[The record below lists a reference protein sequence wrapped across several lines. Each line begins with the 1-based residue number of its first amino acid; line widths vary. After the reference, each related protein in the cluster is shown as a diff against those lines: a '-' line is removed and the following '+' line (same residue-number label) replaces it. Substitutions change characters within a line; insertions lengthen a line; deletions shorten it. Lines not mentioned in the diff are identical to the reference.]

1 MSRKRYAL
9 LMIYALCFAIV
20 FLAGRGWQNHRIRE
34 WDAAATQVCALL
46 CGHDFDG
53 VEMDVAGKKIAL
65 YERVAQDPF
74 ASVLTRRSVATVA
87 CTAGEMEIVQN
98 FRDIRSFQGGI
109 FFAVQIDWDGEWT
122 GVYISSEDL
131 PAALVEYAMPL
142 KRRGHYWLRAVS
154 DAVLHEEMA

>member
-1 MSRKRYAL
+1 MSRKRCAL

-98 FRDIRSFQGGI
+98 FRDIRSFQGGNFLCGADRLGWRVDGRI
-109 FFAVQIDWDGEWT
+109 HFEREFAGGSRGICH
-122 GVYISSEDL
+122 
-131 PAALVEYAMPL
+131 AAQAARALLAS
-142 KRRGHYWLRAVS
+142 RGARCGFA
-154 DAVLHEEMA
+154 